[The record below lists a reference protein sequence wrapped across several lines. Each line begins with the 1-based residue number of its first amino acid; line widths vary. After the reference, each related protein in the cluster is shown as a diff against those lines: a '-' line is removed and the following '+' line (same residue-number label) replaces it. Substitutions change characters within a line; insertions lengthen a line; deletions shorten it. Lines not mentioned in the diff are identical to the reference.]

1 MRKAGAVIVD
11 PAPVPL
17 DEHPARAPAPA
28 RCGGFKYD
36 INRYLAHTAIA
47 CR

>member
-1 MRKAGAVIVD
+1 MIVD

-17 DEHPARAPAPA
+17 DEHAAAAGAGP
-28 RCGGFKYD
+28 CGGFKYD
-36 INRYLAHTAIA
+36 INRYLAATATG